1 MPIVATPATP
11 VILTVDQVRR
21 FMRDYP
27 DKNILLD
34 DVEFTQED
42 INQGV
47 EMVTSKYNIITPQ
60 TVITPQ
66 GWAINAQYLL
76 LLGVA
81 AYLIFSAAQL
91 QLRNQATYQ
100 DGDIAPIGIDD
111 KYPMYIQLY
120 QQMNSE
126 WMQLAQQVKIQNNL
140 EAAYGCLASGYRNT
154 SRFHHS

>member
-34 DVEFTQED
+34 AVEFELLD
-42 INQGV
+42 VNQGID
-47 EMVTSKYNIITPQ
+47 MVTSRFNMLTPISSISAQ
-60 TVITPQ
+60 AWPAA
-66 GWAINAQYLL
+66 GQYLL

-81 AYLIFSAAQL
+81 AYLIKSCAML

-100 DGDIAPIGIDD
+100 DGDVAPIGIDD
-111 KYPMYIQLY
+111 KYPLYAQLF
-120 QQMNSE
+120 QILDQE
-126 WMQLAQQVKIQNNL
+126 WMQLAKGYKTQQNL
-140 EAAYGCLASGYRNT
+140 ECAYGSLSSGYVNT
-154 SRFHHS
+154 SRYHHS

>member
-1 MPIVATPATP
+1 MPVVATPATP
-11 VILTVDQVRR
+11 IIVTVDQVRR

-42 INQGV
+42 VNQGV
-47 EMVTSKYNIITPQ
+47 EMVTSKYNALPPQ
-60 TVITPQ
+60 TNLNPQ
-66 GWAINAQYLL
+66 SWPSNLQYVL

-81 AYLIFSAAQL
+81 AYLIKSCSFL

-111 KYPMYIQLY
+111 KYPLY
-120 QQMNSE
+120 VQFFQTLDNE
-126 WMQLAQQVKIQNNL
+126 WMSLVTRIKAQNNL
-140 EAAYGCLASGYRNT
+140 ESAYGCLSSGYRNT